1 MNDTDD
7 RKLITI
13 MTPCYNEAENVKPLF
28 QSVARI
34 MAEQLPEYRW
44 EHLFID
50 NCSTDHT
57 VDILKGM
64 AADDP
69 RIKIIVNAR
78 NFGHIRSPYYG
89 LLQSRGDAVI
99 SMAADFQEPPDM
111 IPRFVRKWEEG
122 NKVVV
127 AVKKTSKENRILY
140 GIRSLYYK
148 FVRSISDVELIDN
161 YTGFGLYDQ
170 RIIEEM
176 RKLDDPYPYIRGLI
190 CEIGFKHTTIEFD
203 QPKRIRGITKN
214 NFYTLYDMAMLGI
227 TSHSKLPLRLATMVG
242 FILSALSL
250 LVAVVYL
257 ILKLVMWQNMPMGTA
272 PILIG
277 VFFFSAVQLFFIG
290 ILGEYILIILTQVQH
305 RPLVVEAERVNFP
318 PDHSTV
324 QDPETEHYHGDT

>member
-1 MNDTDD
+1 MNDTESK
-7 RKLITI
+7 KLITI

-28 QSVARI
+28 QTVARI

-111 IPRFVRKWEEG
+111 IPQFIRKWEEG

-127 AVKKTSKENRILY
+127 AVKKTSRENPILY

-148 FVRSISDVELIDN
+148 FVRSISEVELIDN

-190 CEIGFKHTTIEFD
+190 CEIGFKHATIEFD

-242 FILSALSL
+242 FTLSGLSL

-277 VFFFSAVQLFFIG
+277 LFFFSAVQLFFIG
-290 ILGEYILIILTQVQH
+290 ILGEYILIILTQVQR
-305 RPLVVEAERVNFP
+305 RPLVIEAERVNFTP
-318 PDHSTV
+318 NNVISNDS
-324 QDPETEHYHGDT
+324 ETEHNHGNT